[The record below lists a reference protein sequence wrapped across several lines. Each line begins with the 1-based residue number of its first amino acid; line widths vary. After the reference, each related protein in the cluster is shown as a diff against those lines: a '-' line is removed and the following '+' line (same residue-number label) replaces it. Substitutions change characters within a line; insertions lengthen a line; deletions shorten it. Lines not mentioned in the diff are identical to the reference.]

1 MTIEFNSL
9 LKKKYFR
16 DVCVVY
22 MKYIHLTFS
31 SSGNYIRRKKTFEE
45 DGDDPFVW
53 RRACESCQ
61 MQMFSYS
68 KKRVVSLKKKWSVC
82 GTAHTK
88 VDLPSSFQS
97 VLTLSPGVD

>member
-9 LKKKYFR
+9 LKKYIFVMC
-16 DVCVVY
+16 VCGIY
-22 MKYIHLTFS
+22 EIYTLDFFFFGKLHQ
-31 SSGNYIRRKKTFEE
+31 KTFEE

-88 VDLPSSFQS
+88 VDLPSFSK
-97 VLTLSPGVD
+97 VC